1 MIRLTILTTVIL
13 LMAGCSTRG
22 LPGGAQQVNESGP
35 AIGVDES
42 RKTPTM
48 RSYTV
53 NGKRYYPTYVHK
65 GDSFD
70 GIASWYGP
78 NFHGNKTSSGDAY
91 DMNKAT
97 AAHKTLPMNT
107 IVKVTNKNNGRST
120 VVRINDRGPFV
131 ASRIIDLSKKAAE
144 AIDMTQTGTAPV
156 HLEVLGFAD
165 KEDTSIPTKK
175 SLEKGPAEQEIGAF
189 YVQIGS
195 FHYFK
200 GALFTQEKY
209 DGYKNYHTMIKDTV
223 YKDQRLFRVWMGP
236 FQSEEEARDFVKIA
250 PAENAFIVRN

>member
-1 MIRLTILTTVIL
+1 MLIS
-13 LMAGCSTRG
+13 GCSTRG
-22 LPGGAQQVNESGP
+22 LPGGKSVSSPSASPE
-35 AIGVDES
+35 IGVDES

-65 GDSFD
+65 GDTFD

-78 NFHGNKTSSGDAY
+78 NFHGKKTSNGESY
-91 DMNKAT
+91 DMNQAT

-107 IVKVTNKNNGRST
+107 IVKVTNKDNGRFT

-131 ASRIIDLSKKAAE
+131 ASRVIDLSKKAAE
-144 AIDMTQTGTAPV
+144 TIDMTRTGTAPV
-156 HLEVLGFAD
+156 HLEVLGFAGE
-165 KEDTSIPTKK
+165 KDTSIPTTKT
-175 SLEKGPAEQEIGAF
+175 LEKGPTEQEIGSF

-200 GALFTQEKY
+200 GALYAQEKY
-209 DGYKNYHTMIKDTV
+209 DGFQNYNTIIKDTV
-223 YKDQRLFRVWMGP
+223 YNDQRLFRVWMGP

-250 PAENAFIVRN
+250 PAENAFIIRN

>member
-1 MIRLTILTTVIL
+1 MAL
-13 LMAGCSTRG
+13 LSAGCSTRG
-22 LPGGAQQVNESGP
+22 LPGGSPAAPESSAP
-35 AIGVDES
+35 EIGVDES

-53 NGKRYYPTYVHK
+53 NGKRYYPTVVHK

-70 GIASWYGP
+70 GVASWYGP
-78 NFHGNKTSSGDAY
+78 NFHGKKTSSGEDY

-107 IVKVTNKNNGRST
+107 IVKVTNRENGKST

-131 ASRIIDLSKKAAE
+131 ASRIIDLSKKAAGE
-144 AIDMTQTGTAPV
+144 IDMTQTGTARV
-156 HLEVLGFAD
+156 HLEVLGFAGKD
-165 KEDTSIPTKK
+165 DTDIPTQP
-175 SLEKGPAEQEIGAF
+175 SLEKGPTEQQIGSF

-200 GALFTQEKY
+200 GALYTQEKF
-209 DGYKNYHTMIKDTV
+209 DGFQNYNTIIKDTV
-223 YKDQRLFRVWMGP
+223 YDDQRLFRVWIGP
-236 FQSEEEARDFVKIA
+236 FQSEPEARDFVKVA